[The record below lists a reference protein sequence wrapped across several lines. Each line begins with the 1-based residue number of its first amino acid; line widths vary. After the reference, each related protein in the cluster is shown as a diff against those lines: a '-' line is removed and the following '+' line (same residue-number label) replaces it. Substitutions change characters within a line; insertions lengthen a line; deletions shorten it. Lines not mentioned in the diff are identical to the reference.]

1 MKDKGIHVIDFHK
14 TTHDSI
20 DPDLKQ
26 VDLAIAIGGD
36 GTAIKTFRTIPPG
49 IPVLCINAG
58 GTRGILSEVSKSSVS
73 DIISPLLN
81 GDYFLDKRLRLFA
94 QIGEETLSPVLNDY
108 VIIRSDL
115 TKTPLFS
122 LSVNDHEISQ
132 KMDGIIIST
141 PTGSTGHSL
150 SSHGPILY
158 ENLDCI
164 MVTTIASVNRLPAF
178 VMPIVDLFIYANYDV
193 QIIMDGQQIREVPKN
208 TKIKITRFEYD
219 AIFLRFH
226 KNLLRQM
233 NKLGY

>member
-1 MKDKGIHVIDFHK
+1 MKDKGIHVIDFHQN
-14 TTHDSI
+14 TPDSNNQ
-20 DPDLKQ
+20 DLKQ

-36 GTAIKTFRTIPPG
+36 GTAIKSFRTIPPG

-58 GTRGILSEVSKSSVS
+58 GTRGILSEVSKSSVNN
-73 DIISPLLN
+73 IISPLLN
-81 GDYFLDKRLRLFA
+81 GDYFLDKRLRLIA

-108 VIIRSDL
+108 VILRSDL

-150 SSHGPILY
+150 SSLGPILY
-158 ENLDCI
+158 ENLDCV

-178 VMPIVDLFIYANYDV
+178 VMPIVDLYIYANYDV
-193 QIIMDGQQIREVPKN
+193 QIIMDGQQIRLVPKN
-208 TKIKITRFEYD
+208 TKIKIRRFEFD